1 MKYSFLESIKNKFV
15 IAVVVVLVGII
26 AIAAIKKISNKGS
39 NDETQKDTQ
48 TFAIVDSSEIATE
61 EEEKLPVFSAI
72 ETENTAAI
80 GDEVGSPYAIIVDV
94 EAGEIVAGRN
104 AFERVSPASM
114 TKIMT
119 VLVAAENID
128 ESELDEK
135 VPISFEATDF
145 AYVNDCSVAGFERD
159 EHVTVRDLFYGT
171 ILPSGAEAATEL
183 AIKAAGSEEAFI
195 DLMNDKLE
203 ELGLSDTAHFTNYIG
218 IYDENHYC
226 TVYDMAVILKTAMD
240 NEWCR
245 DVLSKHVYTSSVT
258 EQHPEGIVMS
268 NLFLRRIEDRECGGE
283 VIGAKTGFVNQSR
296 SCAASYEVADASGK
310 AYVCVTVGA
319 ESPWYC
325 IADHVAIYN
334 AFAK

>member
-1 MKYSFLESIKNKFV
+1 MNRLN
-15 IAVVVVLVGII
+15 
-26 AIAAIKKISNKGS
+26 IKKFLLHFTNATIALTLAMSVAACGNKK
-39 NDETQKDTQ
+39 DPKDIPTTELTVPVLET
-48 TFAIVDSSEIATE
+48 ETE
-61 EEEKLPVFSAI
+61 KETKLPVFNAV
-72 ETENTAAI
+72 ETENTAQI
-80 GDEVGSPYAIIVDV
+80 GEEVGSPYAVLIDV
-94 EAGEIVAGRN
+94 EAGEIVASRN

-128 ESELDEK
+128 ESEYDEL

-145 AYVNDCSVAGFERD
+145 AYVHDCSVAGFEKD
-159 EHVTVRDLFYGT
+159 EQVTVRDLFYGT

-195 DLMNDKLE
+195 ELMNKKLE

-218 IYDENHYC
+218 IYDDNHYC

-245 DVLSKHVYTSSVT
+245 EVLSKHIYTSTVT

-268 NLFLRRIEDRECGGE
+268 NLFLRRIEDRYFDGE
-283 VIGAKTGFVNQSR
+283 VVGAKTGFVNQSR
-296 SCAASYEVADASGK
+296 NCSASYMVLNSNK
-310 AYVCVTVGA
+310 KPYVCVTVGA
-319 ESPWYC
+319 DGPWYC
-325 IADHVAIYN
+325 INDHVAIYN
-334 AFAK
+334 TFAK

>member
-1 MKYSFLESIKNKFV
+1 MNSNYFKNR
-15 IAVVVVLVGII
+15 IRLLAIILVVGLII
-26 AIAAIKKISNKGS
+26 AIVLIVKMASHNKGNDS
-39 NDETQKDTQ
+39 NQNSQEFSLPDSVENET
-48 TFAIVDSSEIATE
+48 ETE
-61 EEEKLPVFSAI
+61 EKTPVFSAV

-80 GDEVGSPYAIIVDV
+80 GEEVGSPYAIIVDV

-145 AYVNDCSVAGFERD
+145 AYVHDCSVAGFEID
-159 EHVTVRDLFYGT
+159 EQVTVRDLFYGT

-195 DLMNDKLE
+195 DLMNEKLE

-268 NLFLRRIEDRECGGE
+268 NLFLRRIEDKECGGE

-296 SCAASYEVADASGK
+296 SCSASYEVSDASGK

-325 IADHVAIYN
+325 IDDHVAIYT